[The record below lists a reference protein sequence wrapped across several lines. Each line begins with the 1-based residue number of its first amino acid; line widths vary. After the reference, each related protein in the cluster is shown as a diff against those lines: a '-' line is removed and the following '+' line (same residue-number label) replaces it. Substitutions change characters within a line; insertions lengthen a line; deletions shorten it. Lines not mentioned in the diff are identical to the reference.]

1 LSVIPEFCAAKPVRV
16 KSQMNAFM
24 TTVVV
29 AKAVGVHPNTIIPD
43 IHRELITAE
52 Q

>member
-1 LSVIPEFCAAKPVRV
+1 MKAP
-16 KSQMNAFM
+16 MNAFM
-24 TTVVV
+24 TTAVV

-43 IHRELITAE
+43 LHRELITAE